1 MLIMS
6 FAKFEKYIPY
16 GGKDSKSSLTS
27 NVFNKKIKTTL
38 SKSEHLN
45 FLGELLLKLRKSYY
59 SHRDFQTIGNI
70 VAYLN

>member
-1 MLIMS
+1 MLIMY

-16 GGKDSKSSLTS
+16 GGKDSKNSLTS
-27 NVFNKKIKTTL
+27 KASNKKIKPTL

-45 FLGELLLKLRKSYY
+45 FIGVLLLKLRKSYY
-59 SHRDFQTIGNI
+59 SHTDFHTIGNI